1 MGARFVSWP
10 HVRAVTE
17 ISAPSYA
24 AHPAPATQVATR
36 SANRR
41 LNGSRHR
48 RGGSNNGMV
57 ENTNRLDFTS
67 RFIEDTKTRKS
78 TLFRAFVLSWLSL
91 AFVAQPFPP
100 PLAGISR
107 ELRRDTPERQGREGG
122 RAAAADGVTTKDVKF
137 Y

>member
-17 ISAPSYA
+17 ISAPAYA

-67 RFIEDTKTRKS
+67 RFIEDTNKTQGLRD
-78 TLFRAFVLSWLSL
+78 FVFSW
-91 AFVAQPFPP
+91 Q
-100 PLAGISR
+100 
-107 ELRRDTPERQGREGG
+107 
-122 RAAAADGVTTKDVKF
+122 VTTGPDSSWTLH
-137 Y
+137 